1 MQKLSK
7 SKKGVQQKGHE
18 LFNQKMHMLC
28 ISLDV
33 THGWEVNVISG
44 GRGRRGSSERG
55 LANCWI
61 SLLSAGPL
69 HRLKTDLISG
79 STWCQFPVSKTTYF
93 FLSNC

>member
-1 MQKLSK
+1 LQKLSK

-33 THGWEVNVISG
+33 AHGWAVNVIRG

-55 LANCWI
+55 LAKSWV
-61 SLLSAGPL
+61 SFLAAGPL
-69 HRLKTDLISG
+69 HR
-79 STWCQFPVSKTTYF
+79 
-93 FLSNC
+93 